1 MPAFT
6 FFGGK
11 GGVGKTTVSTA
22 YAMRLARDGNRTL
35 IVSTDPAHSVGDLID
50 QQVGA
55 DPVPV
60 ADVDGLDAQE
70 IDPQRAVEE
79 HRLQTK
85 RELRD
90 QVSAGL
96 VREIDAQID
105 MAHQGPGAHE
115 AALMDELIGVMRD
128 AEAYDQV
135 IFDTAPTGGTL
146 RLLALPELLEEW
158 IGRLREK
165 REKAMRLYDRAAIGK
180 QQSRRQREGDIILQ
194 RLQERRDRF
203 RFARETLR
211 SAGRFILVA
220 NPDAL
225 SVRESTRA
233 AAQLTDYDLPVAG
246 VVVNRIT
253 PTPPDDEQGEA
264 AAFLRERVAVEAAQ
278 QQALEAAI
286 DAPILARVPTIA
298 GTPAGAVLEEVGDAL
313 EPLRGPSADSTH

>member
-22 YAMRLARDGNRTL
+22 YAMQLARGGARTL

-50 QQVGA
+50 QPVGA
-55 DPVPV
+55 DPVAV
-60 ADVDGLDAQE
+60 ESVERLDAQE
-70 IDPQRAVEE
+70 IDPQRTVEE

-115 AALMDELIGVMRD
+115 AALMDELIAVMRGAD
-128 AEAYDQV
+128 AYEQV

-146 RLLALPELLEEW
+146 RLLALPELLEAW

-180 QQSRRQREGDIILQ
+180 KQSRRQREGDVILQ
-194 RLQERRDRF
+194 RLRERRDRF

-233 AAQLTDYDLPVAG
+233 VEQLSRYDLPVAG

-253 PTPPDDEQGEA
+253 PTPPADERGEA

-278 QQALEAAI
+278 LQALEEAI

-313 EPLRGPSADSTH
+313 GAIVEPPHDGVH

>member
-22 YAMRLARDGNRTL
+22 YAIRLARGGATTL

-50 QQVGA
+50 QPVGP

-60 ADVDGLDAQE
+60 ADVDGLRAQE
-70 IDPQRAVEE
+70 IDPRRTVEE
-79 HRLQTK
+79 HRAQTK

-105 MAHQGPGAHE
+105 MAHEGPGAHE
-115 AALMDELIGVMRD
+115 AALMDELIAIMRGAD
-128 AEAYDQV
+128 AYEQV

-146 RLLALPELLEEW
+146 RLLALPELLEAW
-158 IGRLREK
+158 IARLREK
-165 REKAMRLYDRAAIGK
+165 REAAMRLYDRAAIGK
-180 QQSRRQREGDIILQ
+180 KQSRRQREGDMILQ
-194 RLQERRDRF
+194 RLRERRDRF

-211 SAGRFILVA
+211 SDGRFVLVA

-233 AAQLTDYDLPVAG
+233 VAQLTSYDLPVAG

-253 PTPPDDEQGEA
+253 PAPPADEQGEA
-264 AAFLRERVAVEAAQ
+264 ARFLRERVALEETQ
-278 QQALEAAI
+278 LQRLEAAI
-286 DAPILARVPTIA
+286 DAPVLARVPTVAAAPTGEVLGEI
-298 GTPAGAVLEEVGDAL
+298 GATLA
-313 EPLRGPSADSTH
+313 PLDDRLH

>member
-22 YAMRLARDGNRTL
+22 YAMKLAGAGVRTL

-50 QQVGA
+50 QPVGA
-55 DPVPV
+55 DPVAV
-60 ADVDGLDAQE
+60 AGVERLHAQE
-70 IDPQRAVEE
+70 IDPQRTVEE

-105 MAHQGPGAHE
+105 MAHEGPGAHE
-115 AALMDELIGVMRD
+115 AALMDEVIAIMRGTD
-128 AEAYDQV
+128 AYEQV

-146 RLLALPELLEEW
+146 RLLALPELLEAW

-165 REKAMRLYDRAAIGK
+165 REAAMRLYDRAAIGK
-180 QQSRRQREGDIILQ
+180 KQSRRQREGDVILQ
-194 RLQERRDRF
+194 RLRERRDRF

-211 SAGRFILVA
+211 SSGRFVLVA

-233 AAQLTDYDLPVAG
+233 VEQLTSYDLPVAG

-253 PTPPDDEQGEA
+253 PTPPAAEEGEA
-264 AAFLRERVAVEAAQ
+264 AAFLRERSAGEQAQ
-278 QQALEAAI
+278 LEALEAAI
-286 DAPILARVPTIA
+286 DAPILARVPTVA
-298 GTPAGAVLEEVGDAL
+298 GGATGAVLAEIGAAL
-313 EPLRGPSADSTH
+313 PTLSEAPLE